1 MVVPTGV
8 VVCGRADGLDR
19 PIGRFRFERLNRRI
33 TDDPPYQACS
43 VQSAPTPV
51 GVAPANPTTLLTR
64 FVEEREE
71 HYCFMH
77 NVEMW
82 GWGNW
87 CRRFLR
93 QLEGMAVNLQPLIY
107 PFNTI
112 SSL

>member
-1 MVVPTGV
+1 
-8 VVCGRADGLDR
+8 
-19 PIGRFRFERLNRRI
+19 
-33 TDDPPYQACS
+33 
-43 VQSAPTPV
+43 
-51 GVAPANPTTLLTR
+51 
-64 FVEEREE
+64 VEEREE